1 MGKTITMKPGVA
13 DVFQGCS
20 ARAGRKQEAS
30 FMARRNRS
38 SIRKERIIMLASSV
52 LVLAALTV
60 TGVYVRNNNRAE
72 KEDYVVDF
80 EALEQ
85 NSTELAEN
93 TVDGEELDTLF
104 AGVGTDDLDYDP
116 SFQEANSKHVENLEE
131 TEKAEGLKE
140 TEKSA
145 QKDTIDTIEEKIK
158 EKQEEKEKQKTADT
172 ESDQSQ
178 KEETDQKEKKEETV
192 KKSDSEK
199 TEEQAQEE
207 EGMFDETVDTVMSG
221 EVQAE
226 GISTTV
232 QPELDFGEEDSLV
245 WPIVGDVL
253 INYSMDKTI
262 YFPTLD
268 QYKYNPAIVIA
279 ATQGENIAAAADGRV
294 TSVSYDSGTGN
305 TVVMELGNGYELTYG
320 QLENITVS
328 EGSYVQVGDV
338 IGTVAVPTRYYSTE
352 GTNVYFKLTK
362 DGEPVNPMSKL
373 Q

>member
-1 MGKTITMKPGVA
+1 
-13 DVFQGCS
+13 
-20 ARAGRKQEAS
+20 
-30 FMARRNRS
+30 MARRNRS
-38 SIRKERIIMLASSV
+38 NIRKERIIMLASSV
-52 LVLAALTV
+52 FVLAALTV
-60 TGVYVRNNNRAE
+60 TGVYVRNSNRAE

-85 NSTELAEN
+85 SGTELSEN
-93 TVDGEELDTLF
+93 MVSGEELDTLF

-116 SFQEANSKHVENLEE
+116 SFQEANSLHVENTEDGLKSGNKSDKST
-131 TEKAEGLKE
+131 TEKK
-140 TEKSA
+140 
-145 QKDTIDTIEEKIK
+145 TIEEKI
-158 EKQEEKEKQKTADT
+158 EEKEAEQG
-172 ESDQSQ
+172 
-178 KEETDQKEKKEETV
+178 
-192 KKSDSEK
+192 EK
-199 TEEQAQEE
+199 TEEKSEQTKKDEPKKDNPVEKSAESKKDSGADKSKEE
-207 EGMFDETVDTVMSG
+207 EAGMFDETVDDVLSD

-226 GISTTV
+226 AISTTV
-232 QPELDFGEEDSLV
+232 QPELDFSEEDGLV

-279 ATQGENIAAAADGRV
+279 AAQGENISAAADGRV
-294 TSVSYDSGTGN
+294 TSVSYDHDTGN

-328 EGSYVQVGDV
+328 EGSFVHVGDG
-338 IGTVAVPTRYYSTE
+338 IGTVASPTKYYSLE